1 MDGLTH
7 SLVGLTSAK
16 AGLERLSPY
25 TAAACILSANAPD
38 IDVVSGFFGGRWVL
52 LQHHRGITHSI
63 IGTLALGILI
73 PSILFG
79 VERALARWRK
89 QLPKIRYRGLLV
101 ASLIAAATHPLM
113 DWTNNYGVR
122 PLLPW
127 DGRWFYGDLVFIVD
141 PYLILVLGGAAFL
154 LTSDRR
160 WKVVIWS
167 LVALIFTIIILRVPP
182 QRAAGIHGLN
192 VARII
197 WFSGVAVVLFA
208 RSMGLE
214 KRVGKPLAWG
224 ALSFVL
230 IYWGALAGAH
240 RAAYH
245 NAEAKANAIAL
256 KRNERFVRVVA
267 MPTAANPFQWLCVA
281 ETDHA
286 MYRFFVVLG
295 DTPSAPS
302 AIETNGDTSPS
313 SIERYEKPTG
323 QAEQL
328 VAAASRDSRARIL
341 LGFARFPIARVERD
355 GCPGQAL
362 VQFADLR
369 YTEPGASRGNFS
381 LTVPVECPAP

>member
-63 IGTLALGILI
+63 VGTLALGILI

-79 VERALARWRK
+79 VERVVARWRK
-89 QLPKIRYRGLLV
+89 QRPKIRYRGLLV

-154 LTSDRR
+154 LSSDRR

-167 LVALIFTIIILRVPP
+167 LVALIFTIIILRVSP
-182 QRAAGIHGLN
+182 QRAAGVHGLS
-192 VARII
+192 VARTI
-197 WFSGVAVVLFA
+197 WLSGVAVVLFA
-208 RSMGLE
+208 RSIGLE
-214 KRVGKPLAWG
+214 KRLGKPLAWG

-230 IYWGALAGAH
+230 VYWGALAWAH

-245 NAEAKANAIAL
+245 DAEVRANAIAVQ
-256 KRNERFVRVVA
+256 RSERFVRAAA
-267 MPTAANPFQWLCVA
+267 MPTAANPFQWECVA

-286 MYRFFVVLG
+286 IYRFIVVLG
-295 DTPSAPS
+295 DQASDAD
-302 AIETNGDTSPS
+302 ANGDAQP
-313 SIERYEKPTG
+313 IERYEKPTG
-323 QAEQL
+323 PAERL
-328 VAAASRDSRARIL
+328 VAQASRDPRAQIL
-341 LGFARFPIARVERD
+341 LGFARFPIARVD
-355 GCPGQAL
+355 GDCPGQAL

>member
-63 IGTLALGILI
+63 VGTLVLGILI

-79 VERALARWRK
+79 VERVVARWRK
-89 QLPKIRYRGLLV
+89 QRPKIRYRGLLV

-167 LVALIFTIIILRVPP
+167 LVALIFTIIILRVSP
-182 QRAAGIHGLN
+182 QRAAGVHGLS
-192 VARII
+192 VARTI
-197 WFSGVAVVLFA
+197 WLSGVAVVLFA
-208 RSMGLE
+208 RSIGLE
-214 KRVGKPLAWG
+214 KRLGKPLAWG

-230 IYWGALAGAH
+230 VYWGALAWAH

-245 NAEAKANAIAL
+245 DAEVRANAIAVQ
-256 KRNERFVRVVA
+256 RSERFVRAAA
-267 MPTAANPFQWLCVA
+267 MPTAANPFQWECVA

-286 MYRFFVVLG
+286 IYRFIVVLG
-295 DTPSAPS
+295 DQASDAD
-302 AIETNGDTSPS
+302 ANGDAPP
-313 SIERYEKPTG
+313 IERYEKPTG
-323 QAEQL
+323 QAERL
-328 VAAASRDSRARIL
+328 VAEASRDPRAQIL
-341 LGFARFPIARVERD
+341 LGFARFPIARVD
-355 GCPGQAL
+355 GDCPGQAL